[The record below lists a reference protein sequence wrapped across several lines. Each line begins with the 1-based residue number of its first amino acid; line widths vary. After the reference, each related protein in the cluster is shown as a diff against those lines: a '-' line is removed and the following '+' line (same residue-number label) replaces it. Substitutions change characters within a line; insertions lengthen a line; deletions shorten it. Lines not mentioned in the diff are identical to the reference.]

1 MTYRLISCICGGFLL
16 AVLWFDLMHD
26 VVVYP
31 YLLGEEP
38 VSADALMTIETY
50 YQRVVI
56 DSSPMNLLVGFVMVL
71 GIVTNIIRLVKSQEP
86 TWLRL
91 TCLALF
97 LPPTGWALLSIV
109 PMAAQLASAGSD
121 SVTQASL
128 AIRIFYAHVICLGLI
143 SAFVSLQ
150 LTSWQRPCN
159 HPSN

>member
-1 MTYRLISCICGGFLL
+1 MAEISATPGIPMWELHNMTYRLISCICGGFLL

-71 GIVTNIIRLVKSQEP
+71 GIITNIIRLVKSQEP
-86 TWLRL
+86 L
-91 TCLALF
+91 
-97 LPPTGWALLSIV
+97 
-109 PMAAQLASAGSD
+109 D
-121 SVTQASL
+121 S
-128 AIRIFYAHVICLGLI
+128 AIRGTAMC
-143 SAFVSLQ
+143 Q
-150 LTSWQRPCN
+150 
-159 HPSN
+159 